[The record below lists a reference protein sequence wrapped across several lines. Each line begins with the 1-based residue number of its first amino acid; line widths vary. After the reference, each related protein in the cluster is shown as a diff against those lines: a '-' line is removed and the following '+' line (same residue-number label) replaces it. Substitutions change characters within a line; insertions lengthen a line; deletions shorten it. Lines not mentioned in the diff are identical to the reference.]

1 MGDRLCEPIF
11 RYLRIRKVLPHV
23 GVNSRVLD
31 IGCGSDGSMLRALG
45 PHIKEGI
52 GIDIRANEARKGNIS
67 IRRGSFDGA
76 ALPWLDN
83 SFDCVTLLAVL
94 EHVDDRALLL
104 REIRRV
110 LKPGGAL
117 VITVPTWRAK
127 PVLEF
132 LAFRLKIVSEEGV
145 REHKIYFYKDEL
157 IQALLGAGFLG
168 ENMLVKYFE
177 LGFNLYALAR
187 K

>member
-1 MGDRLCEPIF
+1 MGDRFCEPVF
-11 RYLRIRKVLPHV
+11 RYLRVRKVLPHV
-23 GVNSRVLD
+23 NGNSRVLD
-31 IGCGSDGSMLRALG
+31 IGCGSDGSMLLALS

-52 GIDIRANEARKGNIS
+52 GIDIRADETRKENIS

-76 ALPWLDN
+76 VLPWTDD

-94 EHVDDRALLL
+94 EHVDDRAGLL

-110 LKPGGAL
+110 LKPGSAL

-132 LAFRLKIVSEEGV
+132 LAFKLKIVSEEGV
-145 REHKIYFYKDEL
+145 REHKIYFYKNEL
-157 IQALLGAGFLG
+157 IQALLDAGFRK
-168 ENMLVKYFE
+168 EDVRAKYFE
-177 LGFNLYALAR
+177 LGFNLYALA
-187 K
+187 KK